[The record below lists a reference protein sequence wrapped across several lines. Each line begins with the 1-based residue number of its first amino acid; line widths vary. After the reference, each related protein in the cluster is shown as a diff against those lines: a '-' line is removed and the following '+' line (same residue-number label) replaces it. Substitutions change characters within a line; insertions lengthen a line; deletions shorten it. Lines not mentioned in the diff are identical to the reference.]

1 MTEQASLFP
10 GLGKTNRNERRKAI
24 AATLNALS
32 VALVIS
38 AVFQP
43 LTAGS
48 LDIARVV
55 LVTGLFLVLQVVLH
69 YVLARVED

>member
-1 MTEQASLFP
+1 MTESASLFP
-10 GLGKTNRNERRKAI
+10 NLGKTNRNERRKAI
-24 AATLNALS
+24 TTTLNALS

-38 AVFQP
+38 AVLQP
-43 LTAGS
+43 LTVGS